1 MMNKSIEASEENLL
15 HIYNR
20 FPIAFEH
27 GEGMYLYDE
36 NSKKYLDF
44 GAGFAVSALGYGNKK
59 LAKALKKQIDLL
71 YQIGRA
77 SCRERV

>member
-59 LAKALKKQIDLL
+59 LAKALKTD
-71 YQIGRA
+71 
-77 SCRERV
+77 

>member
-20 FPIAFEH
+20 FPIALDH

-36 NSKKYLDF
+36 NGKNIWIL
-44 GAGFAVSALGYGNKK
+44 V
-59 LAKALKKQIDLL
+59 QDLL
-71 YQIGRA
+71 FLH
-77 SCRERV
+77 

>member
-36 NSKKYLDF
+36 NSKNIWI
-44 GAGFAVSALGYGNKK
+44 LGR
-59 LAKALKKQIDLL
+59 DLL
-71 YQIGRA
+71 FLRWDTEIKSWQKR
-77 SCRERV
+77 

>member
-20 FPIAFEH
+20 FPIALEH

-36 NSKKYLDF
+36 NGKEYLDF
-44 GAGFAVSALGYGNKK
+44 GR
-59 LAKALKKQIDLL
+59 DLL
-71 YQIGRA
+71 FRRWDTEIKSWQKR
-77 SCRERV
+77 